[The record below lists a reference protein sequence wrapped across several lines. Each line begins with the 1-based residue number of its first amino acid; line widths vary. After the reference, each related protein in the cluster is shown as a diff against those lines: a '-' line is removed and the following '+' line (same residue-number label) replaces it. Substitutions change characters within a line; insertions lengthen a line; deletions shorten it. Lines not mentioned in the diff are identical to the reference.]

1 MNVSAGERMLVEEI
15 PPNTTQFSL
24 RRFDRY
30 TRYKFSLA
38 AQTQVGVGETFTEES
53 PHFTTEGKKNKKHMH
68 SKRGFHLWSELQDQ
82 GSVILCKQKQSKQ
95 EAKAIMIN

>member
-1 MNVSAGERMLVEEI
+1 MVVEEL

-38 AQTQVGVGETFTEES
+38 AQTQVGVGEAFTEES
-53 PHFTTEGKKNKKHMH
+53 PHFTTEGKNTCNAIQ
-68 SKRGFHLWSELQDQ
+68 KRFSSDFYQ
-82 GSVILCKQKQSKQ
+82 
-95 EAKAIMIN
+95 

>member
-1 MNVSAGERMLVEEI
+1 MLVEEI

-53 PHFTTEGKKNKKHMH
+53 PHFTTEGKKKNKTC
-68 SKRGFHLWSELQDQ
+68 SAFQKRLS
-82 GSVILCKQKQSKQ
+82 SVIRAARSGLSYF
-95 EAKAIMIN
+95 M

>member
-1 MNVSAGERMLVEEI
+1 MLVEEI

-38 AQTQVGVGETFTEES
+38 AQTQVGMGEAFTEES
-53 PHFTTEGKKNKKHMH
+53 PHFTTEGKNTC
-68 SKRGFHLWSELQDQ
+68 SATQKRFSVDFIRVQSFVEL
-82 GSVILCKQKQSKQ
+82 ITL
-95 EAKAIMIN
+95 